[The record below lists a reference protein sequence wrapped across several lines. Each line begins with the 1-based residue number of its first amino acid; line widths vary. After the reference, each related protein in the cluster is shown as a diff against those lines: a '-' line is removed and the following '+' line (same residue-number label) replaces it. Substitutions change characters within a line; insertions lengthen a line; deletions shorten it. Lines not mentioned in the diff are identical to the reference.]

1 MGLEKFSVD
10 RSLTLEAM
18 KIDKDMIRGSEW
30 LIALLLLVPAS
41 FLTGRC
47 TAPVRPVG
55 QVSRDTVIVYHTDTI
70 VREKPVYIAKRIVD
84 TLRVPVTDTIRERD
98 TLYLSLPREQR
109 TYADTAYRAWVSGYD
124 PALDSI
130 RIFAPVRCV
139 TVTEKER
146 VPVEVSRR
154 WSLGVTA
161 GYGAV
166 ADPSGSI
173 RLAPYLGLGVT
184 YNIISW

>member
-1 MGLEKFSVD
+1 
-10 RSLTLEAM
+10 M
-18 KIDKDMIRGSEW
+18 KVNKEMLQGSEW
-30 LIALLLLVPAS
+30 LIALLILVPAS

-47 TAPVRPVG
+47 TAPSPPVG
-55 QVSRDTVIVYHTDTI
+55 PISRDTVVVYHTDTI
-70 VREKPVYIAKRIVD
+70 VREMPVYISKRVVD
-84 TLRVPVTDTIRERD
+84 TLRVPVTDTVRKRD

-124 PALDSI
+124 PGLDSI
-130 RIFAPVRCV
+130 HIFAPVRCV

-154 WSLGVTA
+154 WSLGVTT

-166 ADPSGSI
+166 ADPSGSL
-173 RLAPYLGLGVT
+173 RLAPFLGIGIT